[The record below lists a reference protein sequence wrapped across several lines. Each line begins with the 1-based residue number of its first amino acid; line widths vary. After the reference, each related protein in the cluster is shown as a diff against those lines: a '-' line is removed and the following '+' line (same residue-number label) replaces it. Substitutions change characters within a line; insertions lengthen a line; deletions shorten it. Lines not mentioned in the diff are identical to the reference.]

1 MSQLARSQCLS
12 VIYKKKSCSLL
23 KSDIQRPQPHNQK
36 IAIGS
41 KVMSMCLLT
50 IAISSVYTFIEK
62 SFPKEKP
69 TLALSG
75 ELREYFKRELPSID
89 NSRGQ
94 IFATTTT
101 VVECFPQYLAY
112 VAQSPI
118 FYMIKHKIAI
128 YSTEINCN

>member
-12 VIYKKKSCSLL
+12 VIYKKVLQSAEIRYSKAIASQPKNSYWFKSHVNVFADHSNKQC
-23 KSDIQRPQPHNQK
+23 IYFHRK
-36 IAIGS
+36 II
-41 KVMSMCLLT
+41 
-50 IAISSVYTFIEK
+50 
-62 SFPKEKP
+62 PKEKP

-94 IFATTTT
+94 ISATTTT

-118 FYMIKHKIAI
+118 LYMIKHKIAI